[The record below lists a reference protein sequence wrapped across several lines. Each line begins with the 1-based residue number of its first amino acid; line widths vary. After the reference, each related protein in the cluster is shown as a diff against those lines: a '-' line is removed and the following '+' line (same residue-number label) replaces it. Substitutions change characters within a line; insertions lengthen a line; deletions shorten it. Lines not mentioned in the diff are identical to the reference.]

1 MNYFISCPIKYRS
14 IQIPKAFAFII
25 LFSFSFN
32 ARAQGIPVYDNTS
45 FLSLTQQLVEAGKH
59 TSKLTQTAQF
69 LKQQK
74 ENIEKVNNVVKQL
87 RAVSEITRNNQILV
101 TTVNRDLRT
110 ILNSPYIK
118 ADEVEQINTSFQT
131 LVDHSLETMDLID
144 QVLSSNA
151 LKMNDGQR
159 AALLMEKQEESKEIA
174 ANVTLRT
181 KRYKEI
187 ISFRE
192 LQDKINNR
200 QTDI

>member
-1 MNYFISCPIKYRS
+1 M
-14 IQIPKAFAFII
+14 
-25 LFSFSFN
+25 LFFTFSFN
-32 ARAQGIPVYDNTS
+32 ARAQGVPVYDNTS

-69 LKQQK
+69 LRQQK

-87 RAVSEITRNNQILV
+87 RAVREITRNNQVLV

-118 ADEVEQINTSFQT
+118 ADEVEQVNTSFQA

-159 AALLMEKQEESKEIA
+159 AALLMEKQEESEEIA
-174 ANVTLRT
+174 AHVTLRT

-187 ISFRE
+187 IAFRTIK
-192 LQDKINNR
+192 DKINNR
-200 QTDI
+200 QTGI